1 MRKEYII
8 NLIQQLYC
16 NGVSREQI
24 AVGFGVS
31 VSTIRRYSQG
41 QIPDNKEQTFI
52 NFVRQNYKEVFEYV
66 EENKR

>member
-41 QIPDNKEQTFI
+41 LIPDNKEQTFI
-52 NFVRQNYKEVFEYV
+52 NFVKQNYKEVFEYV
-66 EENKR
+66 EENER